1 MKETQYQTK
10 LMKKI
15 SKLIPDCVVMK
26 NDPHQIQGIPDI
38 LVLYKNRWAMLEVKM
53 EDTSPEQPNQQYYVD
68 ALSEM
73 SWASFIHPGNEE
85 EVLGELQRAL
95 GITREACVSQP

>member
-1 MKETQYQTK
+1 MNETQYQKK

-15 SKLIPDCVVMK
+15 ADLIPDSLVLK
-26 NDPHQIQGIPDI
+26 QDPQQVQGIPDI
-38 LVLYKNRWAMLEVKM
+38 LVLHKNKWAMLEVKVSA
-53 EDTSPEQPNQQYYVD
+53 DAPTQPNQPYYVD

-73 SWASFIHPGNEE
+73 SFASFIYPENEE

-95 GITREACVSQP
+95 GVTRETCVSQP